1 MEKNSADLLALDGPF
16 ADLLEGFTTRDC
28 QQQMAASVE
37 RVLAEGGSCVIE
49 SGTGTGKTFA
59 YLVPALLSGK
69 KVLVSTGTKNLQDQ
83 LFHRDLPIV
92 RKAVGVPVTTA
103 LLKGRANYVCIHRL
117 GLADQD
123 ARHANELA
131 AIRKWAGQTHS
142 GDIAEVRSVAE
153 GSPIWS
159 RVTSTAE
166 NCLGA
171 KCDDYD
177 ECHVKKARQSA
188 LAADILVV
196 NHHLFFAD
204 LALKE
209 EGFGQLLPGFEAVIF
224 DEAHQLPEIAS
235 DFFGVILTAYQLQG
249 LCRDIRLAE
258 LAEKS
263 GIGELM
269 SRLEATEK
277 AIADFRLSLGDAD
290 RRAAWASVEEQPR
303 VQQGLATLKD
313 RLAALSQ
320 VMEKAA
326 VVGEALG
333 NAWQRIMDLNDR
345 LEMITSRSSTDYVA
359 WFETHNRNVI
369 LRLTP
374 VDVANAFR
382 ERRGDGN
389 SHGDRAWV
397 YTSATLAVN
406 GRFEFFQAR
415 LGLEDAHTELW
426 DSPFDFQQ
434 QALLYIPQGLPQP
447 SAPDYTRILVD
458 TIVPVLEASGG
469 RAFVLFT
476 SHRALREVA
485 QSLPQRIDYPILVQG
500 TAPRSQLLTQF
511 RDTEHGVLLGTGSF
525 WEGVDVRG
533 EALSCVIIDKLPFA
547 SPADPVLQA
556 RGAAME
562 AEGRNPF
569 FEYQVPNA
577 VISLKQGAGRLIR
590 DAEDR
595 GLLVLCD
602 PRLLT
607 KSYGKYFM
615 KSLPDYPVTRELADV
630 QTFFAG

>member
-1 MEKNSADLLALDGPF
+1 MEQNSADLLTLDGPF

-37 RVLAEGGSCVIE
+37 RVLADGGSCVIE

-103 LLKGRANYVCIHRL
+103 LLKGRANYLCIHRL
-117 GLADQD
+117 GLVDQD
-123 ARHANELA
+123 ARYADELA
-131 AIRKWAGQTHS
+131 AIRKWARQTHR

-188 LAADILVV
+188 LAADVLVV

-209 EGFGQLLPGFEAVIF
+209 EGFGQLLPGFKAVIF

-235 DFFGVILTAYQLQG
+235 DFFGVILTGYQLQG

-258 LAEKS
+258 VAEKS
-263 GIGELM
+263 GIAELIP
-269 SRLEATEK
+269 RLEALEK
-277 AIADFRLSLGDAD
+277 AIADFRLTLGEAD
-290 RRAAWASVEEQPR
+290 RRAAWASVEEQPA
-303 VQQGLATLKD
+303 VQQGLAVLKD
-313 RLAALSQ
+313 CLGVVSQ
-320 VMEKAA
+320 VMEVAA
-326 VVGEALG
+326 AAGEALG
-333 NAWQRIMDLNDR
+333 NVWQRTVDLNDR
-345 LEMITSRSSTDYVA
+345 LEMITSRASTDYVA

-374 VDVANAFR
+374 VDVASAFR
-382 ERRGDGN
+382 ERRDNGDA
-389 SHGDRAWV
+389 DRAWV

-406 GRFEFFQAR
+406 GSFDFFQAR
-415 LGLEDAHTELW
+415 LGLEDAQTELW

-447 SAPDYTRILVD
+447 FAPDYTQALVD

-485 QSLPQRIDYPILVQG
+485 QSLPQRIDFPVLVQG

-511 RDTEHGVLLGTGSF
+511 RDTAHGVLLGTGSF

-577 VISLKQGAGRLIR
+577 VISLKQGVGRLIR
-590 DAEDR
+590 GTDDR

-615 KSLPDYPVTRELADV
+615 KSLPDFPVTRELADV
-630 QTFFAG
+630 QAFFVE

>member
-1 MEKNSADLLALDGPF
+1 MEQNSADLLTLEGPF

-37 RVLAEGGSCVIE
+37 RVLAQGGSCVIE

-92 RKAVGVPVTTA
+92 RKAVGAPVTTA
-103 LLKGRANYVCIHRL
+103 LLKGRANYLCIHRL

-123 ARHANELA
+123 ARAAVELA
-131 AIRKWAGQTHS
+131 AIRQWAGQTDS
-142 GDIAEVRSVAE
+142 GDISEVRSVAE
-153 GSPIWS
+153 SSPIWS

-171 KCDDYD
+171 KCNDYD
-177 ECHVKKARQSA
+177 ECHVRRARQSA

-209 EGFGQLLPGFEAVIF
+209 DGFGQLLPGFEAVIF

-235 DFFGVILTAYQLQG
+235 DFFGVIVTGYQLQG

-269 SRLEATEK
+269 PRLEATEK
-277 AIADFRLSLGDAD
+277 AIADFRLSLGDTD
-290 RRAAWASVEEQPR
+290 RRAAWASVEEQAA
-303 VQQGLATLKD
+303 VQQGLRSLKNC
-313 RLAALSQ
+313 LAALSQ
-320 VMEKAA
+320 VMETAA
-326 VVGEALG
+326 AVGEALG
-333 NAWQRIMDLNDR
+333 NAWHRIVDLNDR
-345 LEMITSRSSTDYVA
+345 LEMITCRASTDYVA

-382 ERRGDGN
+382 ERRDNGDDN
-389 SHGDRAWV
+389 RAWV

-406 GRFEFFQAR
+406 GRFDFFKAR
-415 LGLEDAHTELW
+415 MGLEDAHTELW

-447 SAPDYTRILVD
+447 SAPDYTQTLVD

-476 SHRALREVA
+476 SHRALGEVA
-485 QSLPQRIDYPILVQG
+485 QTLPQRIDYPVLVQG

-590 DAEDR
+590 DADDR

-615 KSLPDYPVTRELADV
+615 KSLPNFPVTRELADV
-630 QTFFAG
+630 QAFFAK